1 MLSVDGKRYEYEM
14 NVLVNCARH
23 KIPIVEVPVQTIYH
37 DRDNSCSHFRKIR
50 DSFRIYRQLL
60 KFSAASLSSFVLDYG
75 LFVLLTVLFPAGAA
89 GVAAANVA
97 ARAVSGG
104 YNYMVNCRYVFH
116 EKQNVKTALDYL
128 LLAVLI
134 LFLNSMFLHLL
145 HFPVYPAKIL
155 TECTL
160 FALSWTIQKKMIFRA
175 EKRKNELEE
184 KNSRRREPLPAAGIS
199 AFRKRTASSGKG
211 GVC

>member
-1 MLSVDGKRYEYEM
+1 M
-14 NVLVNCARH
+14 
-23 KIPIVEVPVQTIYH
+23 
-37 DRDNSCSHFRKIR
+37 
-50 DSFRIYRQLL
+50 
-60 KFSAASLSSFVLDYG
+60 
-75 LFVLLTVLFPAGAA
+75 
-89 GVAAANVA
+89 AAANVA

-175 EKRKNELEE
+175 EKLQNELEE
-184 KNSRRREPLPAAGIS
+184 KNGRRCEQLPAAGIRVR
-199 AFRKRTASSGKG
+199 RKRTSSSGKG
-211 GVC
+211 GVR